1 VPPYLLVQLFRR
13 EGGKAL
19 MNWWREGK
27 YGNGMYVK
35 GMLFG

>member
-1 VPPYLLVQLFRR
+1 
-13 EGGKAL
+13 

-35 GMLFG
+35 SMYRLDSPARAIICDKR